1 MLSVVDD
8 DASVRRATGR
18 LIRSLG
24 FTVEVFAS
32 GEEFLRSGSL
42 QDTWC
47 LVLDVHMP
55 GINGLEL
62 QSHLLAAGYR
72 IPIIFIT
79 AYPDERTRARALQA
93 GAVDFL
99 EKPFGEEALING
111 IRSAQKLS
119 KEDGR
124 PLMTAVRRTASD

>member
-1 MLSVVDD
+1 VLSVVDD

-72 IPIIFIT
+72 IPIIFVT
-79 AYPDERTRARALQA
+79 ARPDEWTRTRALKA

-99 EKPFGEEALING
+99 EKPFGEQALLNG
-111 IRSAQKLS
+111 IHSALKLRDEEGRS
-119 KEDGR
+119 
-124 PLMTAVRRTASD
+124 

>member
-47 LVLDVHMP
+47 LVLDVHMT